1 MHSIRGFVEELK
13 DLSKKLETKEA
24 SERDLKVSPLAY
36 FIPAGKRQAM
46 PVAIQ
51 IAPRACCGKSPKPPW
66 NTDFQSV
73 AARSCERF

>member
-1 MHSIRGFVEELK
+1 MHRIRGFVEELK

-46 PVAIQ
+46 PLDSHSASG
-51 IAPRACCGKSPKPPW
+51 AAC
-66 NTDFQSV
+66 
-73 AARSCERF
+73 

>member
-46 PVAIQ
+46 PLDSHSASG
-51 IAPRACCGKSPKPPW
+51 AAC
-66 NTDFQSV
+66 
-73 AARSCERF
+73 